1 MQIRRFIAPTV
12 QAALRQVKGALGAD
26 AVILETTTDDQG
38 QVIVAAA
45 VDREE
50 REPGGELVVEVRQLI
65 GLVRELVD
73 GHRRE
78 QELDVVPALR
88 DLYRGLVANG
98 MDAVIATALA
108 RAAAGEMARGRAIG
122 AALEELFMVPVP
134 DPRVR
139 LLVGPPGDGKTT
151 TIAKLAAIECRA
163 GRRVRLVSADTY
175 RIGGAAE
182 LSAYGRALGTPVDR
196 VTSPAELARVLERTA
211 DDESVLIDTAGAAL
225 ASAAELDELAAL
237 AEAAGPGAGRTLVLS
252 AVTGSVAAEQS
263 LAAFAPL
270 EPDACVV
277 TKLDAAPG
285 TALLG
290 LAWQRG
296 LPVSHLA
303 AGRRVP
309 DDIELATPARLAS
322 RLVAA

>member
-98 MDAVIATALA
+98 MDAMIATALA

-134 DPRVR
+134 
-139 LLVGPPGDGKTT
+139 
-151 TIAKLAAIECRA
+151 
-163 GRRVRLVSADTY
+163 
-175 RIGGAAE
+175 
-182 LSAYGRALGTPVDR
+182 
-196 VTSPAELARVLERTA
+196 
-211 DDESVLIDTAGAAL
+211 
-225 ASAAELDELAAL
+225 
-237 AEAAGPGAGRTLVLS
+237 
-252 AVTGSVAAEQS
+252 
-263 LAAFAPL
+263 
-270 EPDACVV
+270 
-277 TKLDAAPG
+277 
-285 TALLG
+285 
-290 LAWQRG
+290 
-296 LPVSHLA
+296 
-303 AGRRVP
+303 
-309 DDIELATPARLAS
+309 
-322 RLVAA
+322 